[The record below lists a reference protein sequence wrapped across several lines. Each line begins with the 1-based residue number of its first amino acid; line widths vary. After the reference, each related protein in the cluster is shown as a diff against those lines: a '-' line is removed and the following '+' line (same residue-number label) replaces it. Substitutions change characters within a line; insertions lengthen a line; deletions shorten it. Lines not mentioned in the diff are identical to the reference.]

1 MKTKIA
7 IFAVML
13 MMTFSAQSQSDL
25 DDYLYLKA
33 TMDPNNAF
41 GIIDNPR
48 TKTESLGLDYDIEA
62 GARWKN
68 TSVYLFYG
76 AFNAIEYKNYGFGVD
91 FHFNWLRDQNIDMTL
106 GAIPAAFVL
115 RKYGTEDD
123 NSYKCSFAPAV
134 RGTMTWWFTDLL
146 GATGTA
152 QLQNRPDIDKFAIFE
167 GHLGL
172 VIRFHRPRYTTT
184 RFKKF

>member
-13 MMTFSAQSQSDL
+13 MMTFSAQSQSDF
-25 DDYLYLKA
+25 LYLKA
-33 TMDPNNAF
+33 TFDPNNAF

-48 TKTESLGLDYDIEA
+48 TKTESFGLDYDIEA
-62 GARWKN
+62 GARWNN
-68 TSVYLFYG
+68 TSVFLFYG
-76 AFNAIEYKNYGFGVD
+76 AFNEIKYKNYGIGFD
-91 FHFNWLRDQNIDMTL
+91 YHFNWLADHRIDVTL

-115 RKYGTEDD
+115 RKYYGNGHDS
-123 NSYKCSFAPAV
+123 SYKCSFAPAV
-134 RGTMTWWFTDLL
+134 RGTMTWWFTDQL

-172 VIRFHRPRYTTT
+172 VIRFHRPRYQTT